1 MFKKISLITRIVI
14 QFPKEF
20 YGSIISNINGPI
32 GNQLRIQYFK
42 SKGVKIGRNVIIDTG
57 VSILNPKSIFIGDNT
72 WIDKNSILI
81 AGLSDRSGRKTV
93 FLKNNNYKFKRG
105 ELIIGKNVH
114 IAPYSIIIAHGGVHI
129 GNNLGIASG
138 SKIYSITHDYKDPD
152 SKSNNIIYKFT
163 PMVPLNEQIVKEGPI
178 VINDN
183 TAIALNS
190 IILPGVTIGKNS
202 WIGPLS
208 LVTNDIPQD
217 VVARGFPAKV
227 IRKIR

>member
-1 MFKKISLITRIVI
+1 
-14 QFPKEF
+14 
-20 YGSIISNINGPI
+20 
-32 GNQLRIQYFK
+32 
-42 SKGVKIGRNVIIDTG
+42 
-57 VSILNPKSIFIGDNT
+57 
-72 WIDKNSILI
+72 
-81 AGLSDRSGRKTV
+81 
-93 FLKNNNYKFKRG
+93 
-105 ELIIGKNVH
+105 
-114 IAPYSIIIAHGGVHI
+114 
-129 GNNLGIASG
+129 
-138 SKIYSITHDYKDPD
+138 
-152 SKSNNIIYKFT
+152 
-163 PMVPLNEQIVKEGPI
+163 MVPLNEQIVKEGPI